1 MNIYLDIDG
10 VLRTYIAQAVP
21 YVDEFLQAVLAKYPD
36 STYWLTT
43 HYWQGQDTT
52 RVVLEPVLRPET
64 VKLLDKIKPTTWGE
78 FKTDGI
84 DFSKPFLWFD
94 DEFLYDEER
103 EELLKHGALENHVLV
118 DLYQNPDQ
126 LHQLTE
132 KYFA

>member
-10 VLRTYIAQAVP
+10 VLRTYIAQAAP

-64 VKLLDKIKPTTWGE
+64 VKLLDKIKPSMWGE

-103 EELLKHGALENHVLV
+103 EALLKHGALENHVLV